1 MITRK
6 ETPIVYNEERIN
18 YLRLAR
24 SKNVG
29 KINFFRFLDKF
40 GSATEAIAE
49 IPKYLLA
56 IKSKSQIIITSKDE
70 IQKEIENCDKI
81 GAKLICYNDFEY
93 PRLLRE
99 IDDPPPLLSCL
110 GNLKLLQKNSI
121 AIVGPRNASLNAILF
136 AKKIS
141 SDLVKHSIVVVSGLA
156 RGVDSAAHEMA
167 VDYATI
173 AVIGCGINRIYPKEN
188 QKLYQKIANQGLIIS
203 EFAWDSEPL
212 AINFPQRNR
221 IISGL
226 SMGVIIVEASLK
238 SGTLITAGCAAKQGR
253 ELFVVPG
260 SPFDLRC
267 RGANWLIKEG
277 AKLIENID
285 DIIEDLA
292 NLKMRFGSSD
302 DIGDDN
308 FMPGEIIK
316 TPEEI
321 NHQITTKPLTV
332 NYDDNITRIQ
342 SKILNKLSF
351 TPVLIDELLLEL
363 DIPTRL
369 LNSAIAALELD
380 DKIQTES
387 GKILLKK
394 S

>member
-1 MITRK
+1 MSQIINPITK
-6 ETPIVYNEERIN
+6 SLLSPINDEEEKIN

-24 SKNVG
+24 SQNIG

-40 GSATEAIAE
+40 GSATEAVAE

-56 IKSKSQIIITSKDE
+56 IKSKSQIIIAGKDMA
-70 IQKEIENCDKI
+70 IKEIENCDKI
-81 GAKLICYNDFEY
+81 GAKLIYYGDKQY

-99 IDDPPPLLSCL
+99 IDDPPPLLTTL
-110 GNLKLLQKNSI
+110 GDQELLQKNSI
-121 AIVGPRNASLNAILF
+121 AIVGPRNPSLNAILF

-141 SDLVKHSIVVVSGLA
+141 SDLAKYGIVVVSGLA

-167 VDYATI
+167 VDFATI

-203 EFAWDSEPL
+203 EIAFDGEPL
-212 AINFPQRNR
+212 AVNFPQRNR

-226 SMGVIIVEASLK
+226 SMGVVIVEASLK
-238 SGTLITAGCAAKQGR
+238 SGTLITANCAAKQGR

-260 SPFDLRC
+260 SPFDPRC
-267 RGANWLIKEG
+267 SGANKLIKEG

-292 NLKMRFGSSD
+292 NLKMQFNLDDDLETSEFSEDQATSD
-302 DIGDDN
+302 LDS
-308 FMPGEIIK
+308 
-316 TPEEI
+316 I
-321 NHQITTKPLTV
+321 NI
-332 NYDDNITRIQ
+332 NYDDNITKTQ
-342 SKILNKLSF
+342 SAILEKLDF
-351 TPVLIDELLLEL
+351 APVLIEELILEL
-363 DIPTRL
+363 KIPTKL
-369 LNSAIAALELD
+369 INSAIIALELS
-380 DKIQTES
+380 DKIQTSS
-387 GKILLKK
+387 GKISLKK